1 MNQKEAWEYFYNS
14 SNRPWRGVSEIENI
28 PFPKGSKILE
38 EGCGNGK
45 TAYMLLKMGYHV
57 TGIDFSQ
64 SAINMCRRTISDS
77 NAVFICGSITEL
89 PFDNNTFDGATVI
102 HVLEH
107 LDSENLVSAI
117 SELKRVLKKR
127 SKVFVRCFE
136 KGDMRSKKGTYE
148 NDMIV
153 RGNGITYRYFDSN
166 ELYHTFKNYA
176 CESITI
182 CNKNTRFGTIRKI
195 IDAVFIT

>member
-14 SNRPWRGVSEIENI
+14 SNRPWRGVSKIKDI

-38 EGCGNGK
+38 VGCGNGK

-64 SAINMCRRTISDS
+64 SAIDMCRRIISDN

-89 PFDNNTFDGATVI
+89 PFDNNTFDGTTVI

-107 LDSENLVSAI
+107 LDSKNLVSAV
-117 SELKRVLKKR
+117 SELERVLKKG

-148 NDMIV
+148 NGMIV
-153 RGNGITYRYFDSN
+153 RGNGIMYRYFDSN
-166 ELYHTFKNYA
+166 ELCHMFKNCA
-176 CESITI
+176 CESITTYE
-182 CNKNTRFGTIRKI
+182 KNTRFGTIRKI
-195 IDAVFIT
+195 IDAVFIV